1 MREPK
6 KFLGMETS
14 SLPAVGLILA
24 LAVIFISLSILTN
37 SNINRSIN
45 RLDSKLTE
53 IGIEL
58 EADIRDLREDD
69 VELKREVSQ

>member
-1 MREPK
+1 MQEPK

-24 LAVIFISLSILTN
+24 LAATIVISFSLMN
-37 SNINRSIN
+37 AKIN

-58 EADIRDLREDD
+58 EADIRELREYDA
-69 VELKREVSQ
+69 ELKREVSQ

>member
-1 MREPK
+1 MQEPK

-14 SLPAVGLILA
+14 SLPVVGLILA
-24 LAVIFISLSILTN
+24 LTVIFISLSILTN

-58 EADIRDLREDD
+58 EADIRELREDD
-69 VELKREVSQ
+69 AEPKREVSQ

>member
-6 KFLGMETS
+6 KFLGVETS
-14 SLPAVGLILA
+14 SLPTVGLILA
-24 LAVIFISLSILTN
+24 LAVSFIISFSLMN
-37 SNINRSIN
+37 AKIN

-58 EADIRDLREDD
+58 EADIRELREDD
-69 VELKREVSQ
+69 VEPKREVSQ

>member
-14 SLPAVGLILA
+14 SLPVVGLLLTLI
-24 LAVIFISLSILTN
+24 VIFISLSILTN
-37 SNINRSIN
+37 SSINRSIN

-58 EADIRDLREDD
+58 EADIRELREYDAG
-69 VELKREVSQ
+69 LKHEVSQ

>member
-14 SLPAVGLILA
+14 SLPVVGALLTLIA
-24 LAVIFISLSILTN
+24 TIVISFIISFSLMN
-37 SNINRSIN
+37 AKIN

-53 IGIEL
+53 IGNEL
-58 EADIRDLREDD
+58 EADIRELREDD
-69 VELKREVSQ
+69 VEPKREASQ

>member
-6 KFLGMETS
+6 KFLGVETS
-14 SLPAVGLILA
+14 SLPIVGLILA
-24 LAVIFISLSILTN
+24 LAVSFVISFSLMN
-37 SNINRSIN
+37 AKIN

-58 EADIRDLREDD
+58 EADIRELREDD
-69 VELKREVSQ
+69 VEPKREVSQ

>member
-14 SLPAVGLILA
+14 SLPVIGLLLTLIA
-24 LAVIFISLSILTN
+24 TIVISFIISFSLMN
-37 SNINRSIN
+37 AKIN

-53 IGIEL
+53 IGNEL
-58 EADIRDLREDD
+58 EADIRELREDD
-69 VELKREVSQ
+69 VEPKREVSQ